1 MILGTRMIN
10 NWLTIPTLIVS
21 LAGCSTFQSV
31 GTTASDIVAGGP
43 ATDKVTGEKLADGTV
58 TGSDTI
64 RTMLSTVGSDA
75 LIVGAII
82 VVLYYTS
89 DKVVWQT
96 ETERL
101 SKEKFRITVRKKT
114 IPYGTGD
121 GQAEQ
126 YFKRR
131 AEEIS
136 VEADCPDYTVLS
148 YTSSLESTLFM
159 NQRVY
164 EGTIRCRKAS

>member
-1 MILGTRMIN
+1 MIK
-10 NWLTIPTLIVS
+10 NWLIIPTLIVS
-21 LAGCSTFQSV
+21 LAGCSTFQSL
-31 GTTASDIVAGGP
+31 GTTASDVVGGGP
-43 ATDKVTGEKLADGTV
+43 STSSTGTKLADGTI

-101 SKEKFRITVRKKT
+101 SKEKYRITVRKKT

-131 AEEIS
+131 ADEIA
-136 VEADCPDYTVLS
+136 VQGDCPDYSILT

-164 EGTIRCRKAS
+164 EGTIRCRKAG

>member
-1 MILGTRMIN
+1 MKIQTIN
-10 NWLTIPTLIVS
+10 NWLIIPALIVS
-21 LAGCSTFQSV
+21 LSGCSTVSSL
-31 GTTASDIVAGGP
+31 GTTTREVVTGGP
-43 ATDKVTGEKLADGTV
+43 STNTATGAKLADGTV

-64 RTMLSTVGSDA
+64 RTMLSTIGSDA
-75 LIVGAII
+75 LVVGAII

-101 SKEKFRITVRKKT
+101 SKEKYRITVRKKT

-131 AEEIS
+131 AEEIA
-136 VEADCPDYTVLS
+136 VEGGCPDYSVLS

-159 NQRVY
+159 NERVY
-164 EGTIRCRKAS
+164 EGTIKCRKAS

>member
-1 MILGTRMIN
+1 MDTRKIN
-10 NWLTIPTLIVS
+10 NWLIIPTLIVS
-21 LAGCSTFQSV
+21 LAGCSTVSSL
-31 GTTASDIVAGGP
+31 GTTASDVVAGGP
-43 ATDKVTGEKLADGTV
+43 STSSTGTKLADGTV

-64 RTMLSTVGSDA
+64 RTTLSTIGSDA

-82 VVLYYTS
+82 VVMYYTS

-101 SKEKFRITVRKKT
+101 SKEKYRITVRKKT
-114 IPYGTGD
+114 IPYGNGD
-121 GQAEQ
+121 GQADK

-136 VEADCPDYTVLS
+136 EEVGCPDYSILS
-148 YTSSLESTLFM
+148 YTSSLESTLLM
-159 NQRVY
+159 NERVY
-164 EGTIRCRKAS
+164 EGTIRCKKPG